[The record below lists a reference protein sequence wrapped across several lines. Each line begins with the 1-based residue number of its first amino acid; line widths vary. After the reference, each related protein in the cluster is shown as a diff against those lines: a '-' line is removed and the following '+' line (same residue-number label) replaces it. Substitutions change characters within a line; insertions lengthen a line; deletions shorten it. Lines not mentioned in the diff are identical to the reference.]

1 MRKILLSAFTAAII
15 LSGEIF
21 AGRAVAMAPSATP
34 ALGAAAA
41 NGGLIQ
47 AAAVVCGNNGCA
59 PVQTKAPQKRKFQP
73 LGHS

>member
-1 MRKILLSAFTAAII
+1 MRKFLLSAFTTAII
-15 LSGEIF
+15 LSGGIL

-41 NGGLIQ
+41 DAGLVQ
-47 AAAVVCGNNGCA
+47 EAAVVCGNNGCA

-73 LGHS
+73 LGHG